1 MYKDKLQEL
10 KNMEASVGTID
21 EEVDN
26 NREIKHKIQQ
36 VEQSR
41 NIQLQMTYITT
52 STVSGVQQGIK

>member
-10 KNMEASVGTID
+10 KNMEASIGTID